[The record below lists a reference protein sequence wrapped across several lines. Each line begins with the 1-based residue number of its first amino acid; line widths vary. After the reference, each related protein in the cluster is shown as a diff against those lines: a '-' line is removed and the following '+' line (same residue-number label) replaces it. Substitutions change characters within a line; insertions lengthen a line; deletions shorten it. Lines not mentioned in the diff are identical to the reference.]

1 MREDKDYLNNSAGT
15 FSVWILRQKCLLK
28 KHENFW
34 LRIQ

>member
-1 MREDKDYLNNSAGT
+1 MREDKDELNNSAGT
-15 FSVWILRQKCLLK
+15 FSVWILRQNACSK